1 MWPGEIYYAS
11 SVELSAWFFPLLSPV
26 ETALFVTGHPTSLQ
40 LTGEMAIIQLLGYG
54 CQAFLYLLFCGVTD
68 VVFLCLKAT
77 VKRAG

>member
-1 MWPGEIYYAS
+1 M
-11 SVELSAWFFPLLSPV
+11 

-68 VVFLCLKAT
+68 VILLCLKAT